1 MAWTAP
7 KVALMLSRMP
17 QAQAKSSRLFAAP
30 SKLTS
35 TSPRQLAS
43 MEKSGVGNNG

>member
-7 KVALMLSRMP
+7 KIAAMLQRLPSAGAWKQP
-17 QAQAKSSRLFAAP
+17 LAAK
-30 SKLTS
+30 TVS

>member
-7 KVALMLSRMP
+7 KIALLLSRAP
-17 QAQAKSSRLFAAP
+17 TAKAWHPPAP
-30 SKLTS
+30 ARMTQ

-43 MEKSGVGNNG
+43 MEKSGVSRG

>member
-7 KVALMLSRMP
+7 KVAAMLKLMP
-17 QAQAKSSRLFAAP
+17 AAKGWKEPAIQG
-30 SKLTS
+30 KLTT

-43 MEKSGVGNNG
+43 MEKSGVQ

>member
-7 KVALMLSRMP
+7 KVATMLSRL
-17 QAQAKSSRLFAAP
+17 SSAGAWKQPTAF
-30 SKLTS
+30 KQTN

>member
-7 KVALMLSRMP
+7 KIAMMLSRIP
-17 QAQAKSSRLFAAP
+17 QAQAKASRPFAAP
-30 SKLTS
+30 MKLTS
-35 TSPRQLAS
+35 TSPRQLAA